1 MATPIEAY
9 KDTKDW
15 NPTTYLTTWEGVS
28 YLVAY
33 LGMV

>member
-1 MATPIEAY
+1 MPIDAY

-28 YLVAY
+28 YV
-33 LGMV
+33 VN